1 MPDEFDNEIGES
13 EEQESE
19 VSTSEAEAEET
30 EEQPEPSRPKAK
42 VVPLEELQ
50 AERQARQ
57 RAEQDA
63 YALRMQ
69 AAQFQFQN
77 QQQQKA
83 VLDPQMDEL
92 RKILKP
98 ILDAELEPERQ
109 RRLALEQSLAQY
121 QQITQADTNIR
132 IIQNELGA
140 DYDDARQLMVDYLDS
155 VSERTRNALLENP
168 ELFIDKSRSLLEKSR
183 SNGSKVAKA
192 VMKSKAKHESGESQ
206 RQSSTEFNPAT
217 ASDKEFNAYLRKRG
231 IL

>member
-1 MPDEFDNEIGES
+1 MPNEFDNEIGEN
-13 EEQESE
+13 EEQETE
-19 VSTSEAEAEET
+19 VVSSEAEAEET
-30 EEQPEPSRPKAK
+30 EEPEPSRPKAK

-50 AERQARQ
+50 AERQSRQ
-57 RAEQDA
+57 RVEQELH
-63 YALRMQ
+63 ALRMQ

-109 RRLALEQSLAQY
+109 RRQALEQSVAQY

-132 IIQNELGA
+132 IIQNELGS
-140 DYDDARQLMVDYLDS
+140 DYDEARTLMVEYLDS
-155 VSERTRNALLENP
+155 VGDRTRNALLENP
-168 ELFIDKSRSLLEKSR
+168 ELFIDKARTLVEKSH
-183 SNGSKVAKA
+183 SGGNKIAKA

-206 RQSSTEFNPAT
+206 RQSSSEFNPAT
-217 ASDKEFNAYLRKRG
+217 ASDKEFNSYLRKRG